1 MRIHV
6 VRVHFKVTEKQNRRV
21 YSCLNDKENQVITC
35 HICGTKFYGI
45 RGSHSISGELR
56 NHFETKHKEAF
67 DDGVIK
73 WEG

>member
-6 VRVHFKVTEKQNRRV
+6 VRVHFKVTEKQNRHV
-21 YSCLNDKENQVITC
+21 NSCINDKENQVITC

-45 RGSHSISGELR
+45 RGSHSIGGELR
-56 NHFETKHKEAF
+56 NHFETKNKEAF